1 MYLSTR
7 EKQLISE
14 LLHSSTPVSVERM
27 MTVLKVSKRTV
38 YRELDQLALSLK
50 AVDAQLKKV
59 TRGTF
64 LIEATT
70 EAKSKLSAEI
80 NDEAGEELSTLERQH
95 AILLEIL
102 LTAQPL
108 SLAYFLE
115 TYLVSNTTFYADIKQ
130 LEASIEHL
138 PLEIVRNQGYEIIGP
153 EKYRRLL
160 AANVLELEINEYE
173 LFHLVKKQKSPNY
186 FFRFIQLENFFL
198 VRKMI
203 SEELIGKKNELS
215 DRKLA
220 HLILMLT
227 LTMDR
232 VKKNQFL
239 TNETYLG
246 LANKEFLQ
254 IAKRLFAIIG
264 KESQQLYPVNEIV
277 FFASLLNDFSN
288 SFDKDFFDEHFDTQ
302 LAYLVKQLITLVSE
316 ETDVRFYEDESL
328 YKMLLTHLSG
338 VFSRA
343 ILQEETLTNPIL
355 EKIMIQYDEL
365 TTAVRSA
372 VSQVFQEKQL
382 SNEEIAY
389 MVLHFASSLE
399 RSPKESSIRIAAF
412 SPSGL
417 ASTSMLEMR
426 LKRYFPSISQLEFYR
441 IADIKKVDLQK
452 VYDVVIS
459 TSVLPGYTG
468 NYLLVSPLLLEDE
481 IKRLKQAFQKARSA
495 HPLPTEHS
503 TTSEPILADQ
513 YEKTLIVME
522 KINQLLSRFFIQEI
536 SNENKL
542 SEILSQVLS
551 YLSTELLRDEK
562 DVQEK
567 LMRRYQQSPIG
578 IPKTN
583 MGLFHTS
590 SSAVVAPVFCI
601 FQLKQPITIEGMDK
615 QPIALERMML
625 MLAPSPIE
633 ETDSRLLGKISAAM
647 IMNDLNLEIFQSGNQ
662 AIVYQ
667 LLAKILIDEM
677 KK

>member
-7 EKQLISE
+7 EKQLINE
-14 LLHSSTPVSVERM
+14 LLHSSTPVTIDRM
-27 MTVLKVSKRTV
+27 MTILKVSKRTV
-38 YRELDQLALSLK
+38 YRELDQLDLSLK
-50 AVDAQLKKV
+50 VFDAQLKKV
-59 TRGTF
+59 ARGTF
-64 LIEATT
+64 LIDATA
-70 EAKSKLSAEI
+70 EAKQSLLVKI
-80 NDEAGEELSTLERQH
+80 NDEIGEELSTVERQH

-102 LTAQPL
+102 LTDQPL
-108 SLAYFLE
+108 SLAHFLE
-115 TYLVSNTTFYADIKQ
+115 IYLVSNTTFYADIKQ

-138 PLEIVRNQGYEIIGP
+138 PLHIVRNQGYEIIGP

-173 LFHLVKKQKSPNY
+173 LFHLLKEQRSQNY
-186 FFRFIQLENFFL
+186 FFQFVQLDNFFL
-198 VRKMI
+198 VREII

-220 HLILMLT
+220 HLILFLT
-227 LTMDR
+227 LTIDR

-254 IAKRLFAIIG
+254 IAKHLFAIVG
-264 KESQQLYPVNEIV
+264 KESRQLYPVNEIV
-277 FFASLLNDFSN
+277 FFASLLNDLSN
-288 SFDKDFFDEHFDTQ
+288 SFEKDFFDEYFDTQ

-316 ETDVRFYEDESL
+316 ETDVHFYEDESL

-343 ILQEETLTNPIL
+343 VLQEETLTNPTL
-355 EKIMIQYDEL
+355 EKIMIQYEEL
-365 TTAVRSA
+365 TDAIRS
-372 VSQVFQEKQL
+372 VVGRIFQEKQL

-399 RSPKESSIRIAAF
+399 RSPKESSIRIAAL

-426 LKRYFPSISQLEFYR
+426 LKRYFPSITQLEFYR
-441 IADIKKVDLQK
+441 IADIKKVNLQEK
-452 VYDVVIS
+452 YDIVIS
-459 TSVLPGYTG
+459 TSILPGYTE

-481 IKRLKQAFQKARSA
+481 IKQLKKAFQKIR
-495 HPLPTEHS
+495 
-503 TTSEPILADQ
+503 TTSLHISKTQAMQEPRLVDQ
-513 YEKTLIVME
+513 YEQTLVVME
-522 KINQLLSRFFIQEI
+522 KINQLLSYFFLQEI
-536 SNENKL
+536 NNE
-542 SEILSQVLS
+542 
-551 YLSTELLRDEK
+551 TELSVILQQMISCLPINLLTNAK
-562 DVQEK
+562 NVQTR
-567 LMRRYQQSPIG
+567 LMHRYRQAPVG
-578 IPKTN
+578 IPNTN

-590 SSAVVAPVFCI
+590 SESVAVPIFCI
-601 FQLKQPITIEGMDK
+601 FQLNQPIMIEGMDK
-615 QPIALERMML
+615 QLIQLERMLL

-633 ETDSRLLGKISAAM
+633 EIDNRLLGKISAAI

-662 AIVYQ
+662 AIIYQ